1 MTCAITLSVN
11 GSPGSFRRSAAL
23 RSSSENCITCLF
35 QFACQL
41 SPQFLERAVTC
52 TLHRV
57 HRHVQEFC
65 DFARTQLFLVA
76 QKHHHPLFFWKLR
89 HRLAQSFVQKRVCR
103 GRSCRNLLHFL
114 QGRLASEILSP
125 AMVDAAMHRRPPQP
139 VRQVRRGLNGRKSLV
154 ELQEN
159 LLSQDFGRSEE
170 HTSELQSLA
179 YLVCRLL
186 LEKKKKSR
194 QVAQNTT

>member
-35 QFACQL
+35 QCACQL
-41 SPQFLERAVTC
+41 SPQFLKCAVKC
-52 TLHRV
+52 SLHRV

-65 DFARTQLFLVA
+65 DFARPQLFLVA
-76 QKHHHPLFFWKLR
+76 QKPHHPLFFRKLR
-89 HRLAQSFVQKRVCR
+89 HRLAHSFVQERVCR
-103 GRSCRNLLHFL
+103 GRSCRSLLHFL

-159 LLSQDFGRSEE
+159 LLSQVFGQCPVRKEVPANAEDRSEE
-170 HTSELQSLA
+170 RRVGKE
-179 YLVCRLL
+179 CR
-186 LEKKKKSR
+186 SR
-194 QVAQNTT
+194 WSPYH